1 MSKKGRAVCINEL
14 KKMSS
19 DRGAIHRFQTSRQH
33 PALMQGEFLYKN
45 FGDGLT
51 VHATDATEI
60 QDAKNSV
67 ELEPCLSFNI
77 VFSGEIDFC
86 LGGQRHRIGRS
97 SDKARSQAIT
107 CSAITLARTEVMTR
121 HLVQGKH
128 IRKLNVSLSRAWLNA
143 RCQQAIEQT
152 QLSRLFSTHG
162 ALYEWQA
169 SPEQQSL
176 AKAMLGFNN
185 QQGLNQSLLFEQY
198 AIRLAGLCIESLLN
212 VLPENEGVQDPELIS
227 NTPVKQQLK
236 ALVDQHIDNYCSV
249 ADIASAN
256 NMSVSTLQ
264 RRFKNTFD
272 MTVNEYIRL
281 RRLDRAKTA
290 MTVQGLS
297 IGQAAY
303 LAGYNHSS
311 NFIAA
316 FKKQYAV
323 TPAELMKTHHG

>member
-1 MSKKGRAVCINEL
+1 MSKKDRAVGIDEL

-19 DRGAIHRFQTSRQH
+19 DTGAMHRFQTSQQR
-33 PALMQGEFLYKN
+33 PTLMQGAFLFKS

-77 VFSGEIDFC
+77 VFRGEIDFS
-86 LGGQRHRIGRS
+86 LGGQRHRLGYS
-97 SDKARSQAIT
+97 SNKAGSPMVV
-107 CSAITLARTEVMTR
+107 CSAITLSRAEIMTR
-121 HLVQGKH
+121 HLVEGNE
-128 IRKLNVSLSRAWLNA
+128 IRKLNVSLSHRWLKS
-143 RCQQAIEQT
+143 RSRQAVEQT
-152 QLSRLFSTHG
+152 QLTRLFRNHG
-162 ALYEWQA
+162 AIYHWRATQ
-169 SPEQQSL
+169 EQQRL
-176 AKAMLGFNN
+176 AATMISFDN
-185 QQGLNQSLLFEQY
+185 QDGLSQSLLFEQH
-198 AIRLAGLCIESLLN
+198 AIQLAGLCIKSLLD
-212 VLPENEGVQDPELIS
+212 LIPEHKAEQESTDIANTSTKQKLKTLI
-227 NTPVKQQLK
+227 
-236 ALVDQHIDNYCSV
+236 DQYINRDCSV
-249 ADIASAN
+249 AGIASAN

-264 RRFKNTFD
+264 RRCKNTFN

-290 MTVQGLS
+290 ITVQGLS

-323 TPAELMKTHHG
+323 TPAELIKAHHG